1 MSFKIPLNLVKIFP
15 WIWETLDR
23 VTPNIPAISLR
34 VNSSFNKI
42 QRREHVRIPVAIPIL
57 YKEFKWNKGSLS
69 DYTRSME
76 DEISSDTWEKGMALD
91 LSGGGMNIGI
101 DKPLEENKH
110 ILMQLD
116 TEGLQLCLTGQ
127 IVRGYSEIVSNK
139 VAYRIGVSFIDIS
152 ETDRDRIIGFVFKKQ
167 RDMRQKDVL

>member
-1 MSFKIPLNLVKIFP
+1 
-15 WIWETLDR
+15 
-23 VTPNIPAISLR
+23 
-34 VNSSFNKI
+34 
-42 QRREHVRIPVAIPIL
+42 
-57 YKEFKWNKGSLS
+57 
-69 DYTRSME
+69 ME

-127 IVRGYSEIVSNK
+127 IVRSYSEIVSNK